1 MIDFF
6 EQTMRRIN
14 LNSAEQWALLA
25 MVAFLPAL
33 EAPKKIAV
41 ILFLAFW
48 VINRWRSKEWGG
60 PWSGWDFVVLALIG
74 GAYASAAFGA
84 FWPDKGL
91 GAANDVLI
99 YGLVFLALRR
109 SRFEEKFLW
118 RLFGVAIVAT
128 LVTLLYGYWGFLV
141 TKKRVFL
148 ELNSV
153 GHVNHSAIYMAI
165 IFSMALAWA
174 GAVIGSW
181 GQRAL
186 LWVCVAL
193 LWLSLFV
200 SQARGALIPVV
211 IFALLWIVARATMV
225 QRALWKPVLLL
236 VLMLGGAVLIFPG
249 VVEKT
254 RNSAEAK
261 QLGSYRPALAKVSLL
276 ALREY
281 PAFGVG
287 ITNFGKIKPDVIAR
301 WQEQSG
307 ALFSPEELLSYPHAH
322 GLYFNTLAERGLV
335 GTLPLLAFLAG
346 IGLALLRSRPPRET
360 SPLQQT
366 LWGAALGAW
375 VITAVGGIFNTTLHH
390 EHALL
395 TMILLGIWLGQTKPQ
410 ISRRDSDSELKV
422 SGKSSALFWH

>member
-1 MIDFF
+1 
-6 EQTMRRIN
+6 MRRIN

-41 ILFLAFW
+41 VLFLAFW

-60 PWSGWDFVVLALIG
+60 SWSPWDFTALALIG

-118 RLFGVAIVAT
+118 RLVAVAIVAT
-128 LVTLLYGYWGFLV
+128 LLTLLYGYWGLLV

-148 ELNSV
+148 GLNSV

-174 GAVIGSW
+174 GAAIGSW
-181 GQRAL
+181 QQRAL
-186 LWVCVAL
+186 LWVAVAM

-200 SQARGALIPVV
+200 SGARGALIPVV
-211 IFALLWIVARATMV
+211 VFVLLWLFARAGMMR
-225 QRALWKPVLLL
+225 RAVWKPVLLVL
-236 VLMLGGAVLIFPG
+236 LMLGGAVALIPG

-254 RNSAEAK
+254 KGNIEAK
-261 QLGSYRPALAKVSLL
+261 ELAARRPALAKVALL
-276 ALREY
+276 AAREY

-287 ITNFGKIKPDVIAR
+287 ISNFAKIDPEVVAG
-301 WQEQSG
+301 WQDKSSQAFVTEEFY
-307 ALFSPEELLSYPHAH
+307 FSSHAH
-322 GLYFNTLAERGLV
+322 SLYFNTLAERGFI
-335 GTLPLLAFLAG
+335 GFLPLLVFLAG
-346 IGLALLRSRPPRET
+346 IGLALYRQRPLGGAT
-360 SPLQQT
+360 PLQQT
-366 LWGAALGAW
+366 LWGTALGAW
-375 VITAVGGIFNTTLHH
+375 VITVVGGVFNTTLHH
-390 EHALL
+390 EHALIA
-395 TMILLGIWLGQTKPQ
+395 MILFGIWLAPKPP
-410 ISRRDSDSELKV
+410 ISLELK
-422 SGKSSALFWH
+422 

>member
-1 MIDFF
+1 
-6 EQTMRRIN
+6 MRRIN

-41 ILFLAFW
+41 VLYLVFW

-118 RLFGVAIVAT
+118 RLIAVAIVAT
-128 LVTLLYGYWGFLV
+128 LLTLLYGYWGLLV

-148 ELNSV
+148 GLNSV

-174 GAVIGSW
+174 GAAIGSW
-181 GQRAL
+181 RQRAL
-186 LWVCVAL
+186 LWAGVAM

-200 SQARGALIPVV
+200 SGARGALIPVV
-211 IFALLWIVARATMV
+211 VFVLLWLFARAGMMR
-225 QRALWKPVLLL
+225 RALWKPVLLVL
-236 VLMLGGAVLIFPG
+236 LMLGGAVALVPG

-254 RNSAEAK
+254 KGNIEAK
-261 QLGSYRPALAKVSLL
+261 ELTARRPALAKVALL
-276 ALREY
+276 AVREY
-281 PAFGVG
+281 PVFGVG
-287 ITNFGKIKPDVIAR
+287 ISNFAKIDPEVVAG
-301 WQEQSG
+301 WQDKGGQAFAPED
-307 ALFSPEELLSYPHAH
+307 LYFSSHAH
-322 GLYFNTLAERGLV
+322 SLYFNTLAERGFI
-335 GTLPLLAFLAG
+335 GALPLLVFLAG
-346 IGLALLRSRPPRET
+346 IGLALYRQRPLGGSTPLR
-360 SPLQQT
+360 QT

-375 VITAVGGIFNTTLHH
+375 VITVVGGVFNSTLHH
-390 EHALL
+390 EHALIA
-395 TMILLGIWLGQTKPQ
+395 MILFGIWLAPNQLNSVESK
-410 ISRRDSDSELKV
+410 
-422 SGKSSALFWH
+422 

>member
-1 MIDFF
+1 
-6 EQTMRRIN
+6 MRRIN

-41 ILFLAFW
+41 VLYLVFW
-48 VINRWRSKEWGG
+48 AINRWRSKEWGG
-60 PWSGWDFVVLALIG
+60 SWSGWDFVVLALIG

-118 RLFGVAIVAT
+118 RLFAVAIVAT
-128 LVTLLYGYWGFLV
+128 LLTLLYGYWGLLV

-148 ELNSV
+148 GLNSV

-174 GAVIGSW
+174 GAAIGSW
-181 GQRAL
+181 RQRAL
-186 LWVCVAL
+186 LWAGVAM

-200 SQARGALIPVV
+200 SGARGALIPVV
-211 IFALLWIVARATMV
+211 VFVLLWLFARAGMMR
-225 QRALWKPVLLL
+225 RALWKPALL
-236 VLMLGGAVLIFPG
+236 VLLMLGGAVALVPG

-254 RNSAEAK
+254 KGNIEAK
-261 QLGSYRPALAKVSLL
+261 ELAARRPALAKVALL
-276 ALREY
+276 AVREY
-281 PAFGVG
+281 PVFGVG
-287 ITNFGKIKPDVIAR
+287 ISNFAKIDPEVVAGWQGKGG
-301 WQEQSG
+301 QSF
-307 ALFSPEELLSYPHAH
+307 APEDLYFSSHAH
-322 GLYFNTLAERGLV
+322 SLYFNTLAERGFI
-335 GTLPLLAFLAG
+335 GSLPLLVFLAG
-346 IGLALLRSRPPRET
+346 IGLALYRQRPLGGSTPLR
-360 SPLQQT
+360 QT

-375 VITAVGGIFNTTLHH
+375 VITVVGGVFNSTLHH
-390 EHALL
+390 EHALIA
-395 TMILLGIWLGQTKPQ
+395 MILFGIWLAPNQLNSVESK
-410 ISRRDSDSELKV
+410 
-422 SGKSSALFWH
+422 

>member
-1 MIDFF
+1 
-6 EQTMRRIN
+6 MRRIN

-41 ILFLAFW
+41 VLYLVFW
-48 VINRWRSKEWGG
+48 AINRWRSKEWGG
-60 PWSGWDFVVLALIG
+60 SWSSWDFVVFALIG
-74 GAYASAAFGA
+74 GVYASAAFGA

-118 RLFGVAIVAT
+118 RLFAVAIVAT
-128 LVTLLYGYWGFLV
+128 LLTLLYGYWGLLV

-148 ELNSV
+148 GLNSV

-174 GAVIGSW
+174 GAAIGSW
-181 GQRAL
+181 RQRAL
-186 LWVCVAL
+186 LWAGVAM

-200 SQARGALIPVV
+200 SGARGALIPVV
-211 IFALLWIVARATMV
+211 VFVLLWLFARAGMMR
-225 QRALWKPVLLL
+225 RALWKPALL
-236 VLMLGGAVLIFPG
+236 VLLMLGGAVALVPG

-254 RNSAEAK
+254 KGNIEAK
-261 QLGSYRPALAKVSLL
+261 ELAARRPALAKVALL
-276 ALREY
+276 AAREY

-287 ITNFGKIKPDVIAR
+287 ISNFAKIDPEVVAG
-301 WQEQSG
+301 WQDKSG
-307 ALFSPEELLSYPHAH
+307 QAFVPEELYFSSHAH
-322 GLYFNTLAERGLV
+322 SLYFNTLAERGLI
-335 GTLPLLAFLAG
+335 GLLPLLIFLAG
-346 IGLALLRSRPPRET
+346 IGLALYRQRPLGGAI
-360 SPLQQT
+360 PLQQT

-375 VITAVGGIFNTTLHH
+375 VITVVGGVFNTTLHH
-390 EHALL
+390 EHALIA
-395 TMILLGIWLGQTKPQ
+395 MILFGIWLAPKQLNSLESK
-410 ISRRDSDSELKV
+410 
-422 SGKSSALFWH
+422 

>member
-1 MIDFF
+1 
-6 EQTMRRIN
+6 MRRIN

-41 ILFLAFW
+41 VLYLVFW
-48 VINRWRSKEWGG
+48 AINRWRSKEWGG
-60 PWSGWDFVVLALIG
+60 SWSSWDFVVFALIG

-118 RLFGVAIVAT
+118 RLFAVAIVAT
-128 LVTLLYGYWGFLV
+128 LLTLLYGYWGLLV

-148 ELNSV
+148 GLNSV

-174 GAVIGSW
+174 GAAIGSW
-181 GQRAL
+181 RQRAL
-186 LWVCVAL
+186 LWAGVAM

-200 SQARGALIPVV
+200 SGARGALIPVV
-211 IFALLWIVARATMV
+211 VFVLLWLFARAGMMR
-225 QRALWKPVLLL
+225 RALWKPALL
-236 VLMLGGAVLIFPG
+236 VLLMLGGAVALVPG

-254 RNSAEAK
+254 KGNIEAK
-261 QLGSYRPALAKVSLL
+261 ELAARRPALAKVALL
-276 ALREY
+276 AAREY

-287 ITNFGKIKPDVIAR
+287 ISNFAKIDPEVVAG
-301 WQEQSG
+301 WQDKSG
-307 ALFSPEELLSYPHAH
+307 QAFVPEELYFSSHAH
-322 GLYFNTLAERGLV
+322 SLYFNTLAERGLI
-335 GTLPLLAFLAG
+335 GLLPLLIFLAG
-346 IGLALLRSRPPRET
+346 IGLALYRQRPLGGAI
-360 SPLQQT
+360 PLQQT

-375 VITAVGGIFNTTLHH
+375 VITVVGGVFNTTLHH
-390 EHALL
+390 EHALIA
-395 TMILLGIWLGQTKPQ
+395 MILFGIWLAPKQLNSLESK
-410 ISRRDSDSELKV
+410 
-422 SGKSSALFWH
+422 

>member
-1 MIDFF
+1 
-6 EQTMRRIN
+6 MRRIN

-41 ILFLAFW
+41 VLYLVFW
-48 VINRWRSKEWGG
+48 AINRWRAKEWGG
-60 PWSGWDFVVLALIG
+60 SWSGWDFVVLALIG

-118 RLFGVAIVAT
+118 RLFAVAIVAT
-128 LVTLLYGYWGFLV
+128 LLTLLYGYWGLLV

-148 ELNSV
+148 GLNSV

-174 GAVIGSW
+174 GAAIGSW
-181 GQRAL
+181 RQRAL
-186 LWVCVAL
+186 LWAGVAM

-200 SQARGALIPVV
+200 SGARGALIPVV
-211 IFALLWIVARATMV
+211 VFVLLWLFARAGMMR
-225 QRALWKPVLLL
+225 RALWKPALL
-236 VLMLGGAVLIFPG
+236 VLLMLGGAVALVPG

-254 RNSAEAK
+254 KGNIEAK
-261 QLGSYRPALAKVSLL
+261 ELAARRPALAKVALL
-276 ALREY
+276 AAREY

-287 ITNFGKIKPDVIAR
+287 ISNFAKIDPDVVAG
-301 WQEQSG
+301 WQDKSG
-307 ALFSPEELLSYPHAH
+307 QAFVPEELYFSSHAH
-322 GLYFNTLAERGLV
+322 SLYFNTLAERGLI
-335 GTLPLLAFLAG
+335 GLLPLLIFLAG
-346 IGLALLRSRPPRET
+346 IGLALYRQRPLGGAI
-360 SPLQQT
+360 PLQQT

-375 VITAVGGIFNTTLHH
+375 VITVVGGVFNTTLHH
-390 EHALL
+390 EHALIA
-395 TMILLGIWLGQTKPQ
+395 MILFGIWLAPKQLNSLESK
-410 ISRRDSDSELKV
+410 
-422 SGKSSALFWH
+422 

>member
-1 MIDFF
+1 
-6 EQTMRRIN
+6 MRRIN

-41 ILFLAFW
+41 VLYLVFW
-48 VINRWRSKEWGG
+48 AINRWRAKEWGG
-60 PWSGWDFVVLALIG
+60 SWSGWDFVVLALIG

-118 RLFGVAIVAT
+118 RLFAVAIVAT
-128 LVTLLYGYWGFLV
+128 LLTLLYGYWGLLV

-148 ELNSV
+148 GLNSV

-174 GAVIGSW
+174 GAAIGSW
-181 GQRAL
+181 RQRAL
-186 LWVCVAL
+186 LWAGVAM

-200 SQARGALIPVV
+200 SGARGALIPVV
-211 IFALLWIVARATMV
+211 VFVLLWLFARAGMMR
-225 QRALWKPVLLL
+225 RALWKPALL
-236 VLMLGGAVLIFPG
+236 VLLMLGGAVALVPG

-254 RNSAEAK
+254 KGNIEAK
-261 QLGSYRPALAKVSLL
+261 ELAARRPALAKVALL
-276 ALREY
+276 AAREY

-287 ITNFGKIKPDVIAR
+287 ISNFAKIDPEVVAG
-301 WQEQSG
+301 WQDKSG
-307 ALFSPEELLSYPHAH
+307 QAFVPEELYFSSHAH
-322 GLYFNTLAERGLV
+322 SLYFNTLAERGLI
-335 GTLPLLAFLAG
+335 GLLPLLIFLAG
-346 IGLALLRSRPPRET
+346 IGLALYRQRPLGGAI
-360 SPLQQT
+360 PLQQT

-375 VITAVGGIFNTTLHH
+375 VITVVGGVFNTTLHH
-390 EHALL
+390 EHALIA
-395 TMILLGIWLGQTKPQ
+395 MILFGIWLAPKQLNSLESK
-410 ISRRDSDSELKV
+410 
-422 SGKSSALFWH
+422 

>member
-1 MIDFF
+1 
-6 EQTMRRIN
+6 MRRIN

-41 ILFLAFW
+41 VLYLVFW
-48 VINRWRSKEWGG
+48 AINRWRSKEWGG
-60 PWSGWDFVVLALIG
+60 SWSGWDFVVLALIG

-118 RLFGVAIVAT
+118 RLFAVAIVAT
-128 LVTLLYGYWGFLV
+128 LLTLLYGYWGLLV

-148 ELNSV
+148 GLNSV

-174 GAVIGSW
+174 GAAIGSW
-181 GQRAL
+181 RQRAL
-186 LWVCVAL
+186 LWAGVAM

-200 SQARGALIPVV
+200 SGARGALIPVV
-211 IFALLWIVARATMV
+211 VFVLLWLFARAGMMR
-225 QRALWKPVLLL
+225 RALWKPALL
-236 VLMLGGAVLIFPG
+236 VLLMLGGAVALVPG

-254 RNSAEAK
+254 KGNIEAK
-261 QLGSYRPALAKVSLL
+261 ELAARRPALAKVALL
-276 ALREY
+276 AVREY
-281 PAFGVG
+281 PVFGVG
-287 ITNFGKIKPDVIAR
+287 ISNFAKIDPEVVAGWQGKGG
-301 WQEQSG
+301 QSF
-307 ALFSPEELLSYPHAH
+307 APEDLYFSSHAH
-322 GLYFNTLAERGLV
+322 SLYFNTLAERGFI
-335 GTLPLLAFLAG
+335 GSLPLLVFLAG
-346 IGLALLRSRPPRET
+346 IGLALYRQRPLGGSTPLR
-360 SPLQQT
+360 QT

-375 VITAVGGIFNTTLHH
+375 VITVVGGVFNTTLHH
-390 EHALL
+390 EHALIA
-395 TMILLGIWLGQTKPQ
+395 MILFGIWLAPKQLNSLESK
-410 ISRRDSDSELKV
+410 
-422 SGKSSALFWH
+422 

>member
-1 MIDFF
+1 
-6 EQTMRRIN
+6 MRRIN
-14 LNSAEQWALLA
+14 LNSAEQWALVA

-41 ILFLAFW
+41 VLYLVFW

-118 RLFGVAIVAT
+118 RLIAVAIVAT
-128 LVTLLYGYWGFLV
+128 LLTLLYGYWGLLV

-148 ELNSV
+148 GLNSV

-174 GAVIGSW
+174 GAAIGSW
-181 GQRAL
+181 RQRAL
-186 LWVCVAL
+186 LWAGVAV

-200 SQARGALIPVV
+200 SGARGALIPVV
-211 IFALLWIVARATMV
+211 VFVLLWLFARAGMMR
-225 QRALWKPVLLL
+225 RALWKPVLLVL
-236 VLMLGGAVLIFPG
+236 LMLGGAVALVPG

-254 RNSAEAK
+254 KGNIEAK
-261 QLGSYRPALAKVSLL
+261 ELTARRPALAKVALL
-276 ALREY
+276 AVREY
-281 PAFGVG
+281 PVFGVG
-287 ITNFGKIKPDVIAR
+287 ISNFAKIDPEVVAGWQGKGGQAFAPED
-301 WQEQSG
+301 
-307 ALFSPEELLSYPHAH
+307 LYFSSHAH
-322 GLYFNTLAERGLV
+322 SLYFNTLAERGFI
-335 GTLPLLAFLAG
+335 GSLPLLVFLAG
-346 IGLALLRSRPPRET
+346 IGLALYRQRPLGGSTPLR
-360 SPLQQT
+360 QT
-366 LWGAALGAW
+366 IWGAALGAW
-375 VITAVGGIFNTTLHH
+375 VITVVGGVFNSTLHH
-390 EHALL
+390 EHALIA
-395 TMILLGIWLGQTKPQ
+395 MILFGIWLAPNQLNSVESK
-410 ISRRDSDSELKV
+410 
-422 SGKSSALFWH
+422 

>member
-1 MIDFF
+1 
-6 EQTMRRIN
+6 MRRIN

-41 ILFLAFW
+41 VLFLAFW

-60 PWSGWDFVVLALIG
+60 PWSGWDFAALALIG

-118 RLFGVAIVAT
+118 RLFAVAIVAT
-128 LVTLLYGYWGFLV
+128 LLTLLYGYWGLLV

-148 ELNSV
+148 GLNSV

-174 GAVIGSW
+174 GAAIGAW
-181 GQRAL
+181 RQRAL
-186 LWVCVAL
+186 LWAAVVM

-200 SQARGALIPVV
+200 SGARGALIPVV
-211 IFALLWIVARATMV
+211 VFVLLWLFSRAGTT
-225 QRALWKPVLLL
+225 RRTLWKPVLLVL
-236 VLMLGGAVLIFPG
+236 LMLGGAVALVPG

-254 RNSAEAK
+254 KMHIESKELASR
-261 QLGSYRPALAKVSLL
+261 RPALAKVALL
-276 ALREY
+276 AAREY

-287 ITNFGKIKPDVIAR
+287 ISNFAKIDPEVVAG
-301 WQEQSG
+301 WQEQG
-307 ALFSPEELLSYPHAH
+307 GQAFAPEELYFSSHAH
-322 GLYFNTLAERGLV
+322 SLYFNTLAERGLL
-335 GTLPLLAFLAG
+335 GFLPLLVFLAG
-346 IGLALLRSRPPRET
+346 IGLALNRQRPHGGAT
-360 SPLQQT
+360 PLQQT

-375 VITAVGGIFNTTLHH
+375 VITVVGGVFNTTLHH
-390 EHALL
+390 EHALIA
-395 TMILLGIWLGQTKPQ
+395 MILFGIWLAQKQLNSLEP
-410 ISRRDSDSELKV
+410 K
-422 SGKSSALFWH
+422 

>member
-1 MIDFF
+1 
-6 EQTMRRIN
+6 MRRIN

-41 ILFLAFW
+41 VLYLVFW
-48 VINRWRSKEWGG
+48 AINRWRAKEWGG
-60 PWSGWDFVVLALIG
+60 SWSGWDFVVLALIG

-118 RLFGVAIVAT
+118 RLFAVAIVAT
-128 LVTLLYGYWGFLV
+128 LLTLLYGYWGLLV

-148 ELNSV
+148 GLNSV

-174 GAVIGSW
+174 GAAIGSW
-181 GQRAL
+181 RQRAL
-186 LWVCVAL
+186 LWAGVAM

-200 SQARGALIPVV
+200 SGARGALIPVV
-211 IFALLWIVARATMV
+211 VFVLLWLFARAGMMR
-225 QRALWKPVLLL
+225 RALWKPALL
-236 VLMLGGAVLIFPG
+236 VLLMLGGAVALVPG

-254 RNSAEAK
+254 KGNIEAK
-261 QLGSYRPALAKVSLL
+261 ELAARRPALAKVALL
-276 ALREY
+276 AVREY
-281 PAFGVG
+281 PVFGVG
-287 ITNFGKIKPDVIAR
+287 ISNFAKIDPEVVAGWQGKGGQAFAPED
-301 WQEQSG
+301 
-307 ALFSPEELLSYPHAH
+307 LYFSSHAH
-322 GLYFNTLAERGLV
+322 SLYFNTLAERGFI
-335 GTLPLLAFLAG
+335 GSLPLLVFLAG
-346 IGLALLRSRPPRET
+346 IGLALYRQRPLGGSTPLR
-360 SPLQQT
+360 QT

-375 VITAVGGIFNTTLHH
+375 VITVVGGVFNSTLHH
-390 EHALL
+390 EHALIA
-395 TMILLGIWLGQTKPQ
+395 MILFGIWLAPNQLNSVESK
-410 ISRRDSDSELKV
+410 
-422 SGKSSALFWH
+422 

>member
-1 MIDFF
+1 
-6 EQTMRRIN
+6 MRRIN

-41 ILFLAFW
+41 VLYLVFW
-48 VINRWRSKEWGG
+48 AINRWRSKEWGG
-60 PWSGWDFVVLALIG
+60 SWSGWDFVVLALIG

-118 RLFGVAIVAT
+118 RLFAVAIVAT
-128 LVTLLYGYWGFLV
+128 LLTLLYGYWGLLV

-148 ELNSV
+148 GLNSV

-174 GAVIGSW
+174 GAAIGSW
-181 GQRAL
+181 RQRAL
-186 LWVCVAL
+186 LWAGVAM

-200 SQARGALIPVV
+200 SGARGALIPVV
-211 IFALLWIVARATMV
+211 VFVLLWLFARAGMMR
-225 QRALWKPVLLL
+225 RALWKPALL
-236 VLMLGGAVLIFPG
+236 VLLMLGGAVALVPG

-254 RNSAEAK
+254 KGNIEAK
-261 QLGSYRPALAKVSLL
+261 ELAARRPALAKVALL
-276 ALREY
+276 AAREY

-287 ITNFGKIKPDVIAR
+287 ISNFAKIDPEVVAG
-301 WQEQSG
+301 WQDKSG
-307 ALFSPEELLSYPHAH
+307 QAFVPEELYFSSHAH
-322 GLYFNTLAERGLV
+322 SLYFNTLAERGLI
-335 GTLPLLAFLAG
+335 GLLPLLIFLAG
-346 IGLALLRSRPPRET
+346 IGLALYRQRPLGGAI
-360 SPLQQT
+360 PLQQT

-375 VITAVGGIFNTTLHH
+375 VITVVGGVFNTTLHH
-390 EHALL
+390 EHALIA
-395 TMILLGIWLGQTKPQ
+395 MILFGIWLAPKQLNSLESK
-410 ISRRDSDSELKV
+410 
-422 SGKSSALFWH
+422 

>member
-1 MIDFF
+1 MMSIMIGFF
-6 EQTMRRIN
+6 QQTMRRIN
-14 LNSAEQWALLA
+14 RNSAEQWALLA

-33 EAPKKIAV
+33 EVPKKVAV
-41 ILFLAFW
+41 VLYLAFW

-60 PWSGWDFVVLALIG
+60 PWSGWDFTALALIG

-118 RLFGVAIVAT
+118 RLFAVAIVAT
-128 LVTLLYGYWGFLV
+128 LLTLLYGYWGLLV
-141 TKKRVFL
+141 TKERVFL

-153 GHVNHSAIYMAI
+153 GHVNHGAIYMSI
-165 IFSMALAWA
+165 VFSMALAWA
-174 GAVIGSW
+174 GAAIGSW
-181 GQRAL
+181 RQRAL
-186 LWVCVAL
+186 LWVAVAM
-193 LWLSLFV
+193 LWVSLFV

-211 IFALLWIVARATMV
+211 IFVLLWIFARATMV

-236 VLMLGGAVLIFPG
+236 MLILGAAILIFPG

-261 QLGSYRPALAKVSLL
+261 QLGSYRPALAKVALL

-307 ALFSPEELLSYPHAH
+307 QLFSPEELLSYPHAH
-322 GLYFNTLAERGLV
+322 GLYFNTLAERGVV
-335 GTLPLLAFLAG
+335 GTLPLLALLAAF
-346 IGLALLRSRPPRET
+346 GLALLRHRPPGAST
-360 SPLQQT
+360 PLQQM

-375 VITAVGGIFNTTLHH
+375 VISTVGGLFNTTLHH
-390 EHALL
+390 EHALIAMVVFG
-395 TMILLGIWLGQTKPQ
+395 TWLAQTR
-410 ISRRDSDSELKV
+410 IRLAA
-422 SGKSSALFWH
+422 SG

>member
-1 MIDFF
+1 
-6 EQTMRRIN
+6 MRRIN

-41 ILFLAFW
+41 VLYLVFW
-48 VINRWRSKEWGG
+48 AINRWRSKEWGG
-60 PWSGWDFVVLALIG
+60 SWSGWDFVVFALIG

-118 RLFGVAIVAT
+118 RLFAVAIVAT
-128 LVTLLYGYWGFLV
+128 LLTLLYGYWGLLV

-148 ELNSV
+148 GLNSV

-174 GAVIGSW
+174 GAAIGSW
-181 GQRAL
+181 RQRAL
-186 LWVCVAL
+186 LWAGVAM

-200 SQARGALIPVV
+200 SGARGALIPVV
-211 IFALLWIVARATMV
+211 VFVLLWLFARAGMMR
-225 QRALWKPVLLL
+225 RALWKPALL
-236 VLMLGGAVLIFPG
+236 VLLMLGGAVALVPG

-254 RNSAEAK
+254 KGNIEAK
-261 QLGSYRPALAKVSLL
+261 ELAARRPALAKVALL
-276 ALREY
+276 AAREY

-287 ITNFGKIKPDVIAR
+287 ISNFAKIDPEVVAG
-301 WQEQSG
+301 WQDKSG
-307 ALFSPEELLSYPHAH
+307 QAFVPEELYFSSHAH
-322 GLYFNTLAERGLV
+322 SLYFNTLAERGLI
-335 GTLPLLAFLAG
+335 GLLPLLIFLAG
-346 IGLALLRSRPPRET
+346 IGLALYRQRPLGGAI
-360 SPLQQT
+360 PLQQT

-375 VITAVGGIFNTTLHH
+375 VITVVGGVFNTTLHH
-390 EHALL
+390 EHALIA
-395 TMILLGIWLGQTKPQ
+395 MILFGIWLAPKQLNSLESK
-410 ISRRDSDSELKV
+410 
-422 SGKSSALFWH
+422 

>member
-1 MIDFF
+1 MLFGQI
-6 EQTMRRIN
+6 MRRIN
-14 LNSAEQWALLA
+14 LNSVEQWALLA

-33 EAPKKIAV
+33 EVPKKVAV
-41 ILFLAFW
+41 VLYLTFW
-48 VINRWRSKEWGG
+48 VINRWRSKECGG

-165 IFSMALAWA
+165 IFSIALAWA

-186 LWVCVAL
+186 LWVGVAL

-225 QRALWKPVLLL
+225 QRALWKPVMLL

-307 ALFSPEELLSYPHAH
+307 QLFSPEELLSYPHAH
-322 GLYFNTLAERGLV
+322 GLYFNTLAERGLI
-335 GTLPLLAFLAG
+335 GTLPLLVFLAAL
-346 IGLALLRSRPPRET
+346 GLALIRGRPLAVST
-360 SPLQQT
+360 PLHQT
-366 LWGAALGAW
+366 LWGAAMGAW
-375 VITAVGGIFNTTLHH
+375 VITAFGGLFNTTLHH
-390 EHALL
+390 EHALIA
-395 TMILLGIWLGQTKPQ
+395 MVVFGVWLAQARTW
-410 ISRRDSDSELKV
+410 RV
-422 SGKSSALFWH
+422 ASG